1 MANGP
6 VGTGTVSRL
15 VLSTGGAG
23 TVAHNEARGI
33 DDFAESISDRKGS
46 RTQQIAMSKPRKQKT
61 TTKTVKGDQT
71 KALILETALEMFRER
86 GYEETTMRAIA
97 EKAGVSLG
105 NAYYYFGSKEH
116 LIQAFYRRLHEEQ
129 LAVSEPALENENSLK
144 ARLLTVMRLKIDIMN
159 PYHQF
164 AGVLFKTAAH
174 PQSPLNP
181 FSDES
186 DPVREASIQLFNKV
200 LEGATA
206 RIPKD
211 LRAELPYLLWVY
223 HMGIVLF
230 WIHDPS
236 PKHRRTYRL
245 IDHTVDLL
253 DKLIHLA
260 SNPFMRPL
268 RKQALRLIFE
278 IREALPDE
286 PESEEA

>member
-1 MANGP
+1 MSAM
-6 VGTGTVSRL
+6 
-15 VLSTGGAG
+15 
-23 TVAHNEARGI
+23 
-33 DDFAESISDRKGS
+33 RKKKS
-46 RTQQIAMSKPRKQKT
+46 AKT
-61 TTKTVKGDQT
+61 LKGDQT

-105 NAYYYFGSKEH
+105 NAYYYFHSKEY
-116 LIQAFYRRLHEEQ
+116 LIQTFYHRMHDVH
-129 LAVSEPALENENSLK
+129 LAASVPALENVNTLK
-144 ARLLTVMRLKIDIMN
+144 ARLSVVMRLKIDTLK

-181 FSDES
+181 FAEES
-186 DPVREASIQLFNKV
+186 DPVRQASIQLFESV
-200 LEGATA
+200 VAGSQA

-223 HMGIVLF
+223 HMGIILF

-236 PKHRRTYRL
+236 PRHRRTYRL
-245 IDHTVDLL
+245 IDHTVELL
-253 DKLIHLA
+253 DKLISLA

-268 RKQALRLIFE
+268 RKQALRLIDE
-278 IREALPDE
+278 LRDAAEEVLDDE
-286 PESEEA
+286 PGD

>member
-1 MANGP
+1 M
-6 VGTGTVSRL
+6 
-15 VLSTGGAG
+15 
-23 TVAHNEARGI
+23 
-33 DDFAESISDRKGS
+33 
-46 RTQQIAMSKPRKQKT
+46 KT
-61 TTKTVKGDQT
+61 TTTMPKKQETKPGKADQT

-97 EKAGVSLG
+97 GKANVSLG
-105 NAYYYFGSKEH
+105 NAYYYFRSKEF
-116 LIQAFYRRLHEEQ
+116 LIQAFYQRLHDDHI
-129 LAVSEPALENENSLK
+129 AVALPALEQEKTLK
-144 ARLLTVMRLKIDIMN
+144 ARLLTVMRTKIDTMK

-181 FSDES
+181 FADES
-186 DPVREASIQLFNKV
+186 DPVRQQSIELFEKA
-200 LEGATA
+200 LEGEKV

-223 HMGIVLF
+223 SMGIVLF
-230 WIHDPS
+230 WIHDSS

-268 RKQALRLIFE
+268 RKQALRLVE
-278 IREALPDE
+278 ELRDAAEAIDDADE
-286 PESEEA
+286 AASD

>member
-1 MANGP
+1 MTAM
-6 VGTGTVSRL
+6 
-15 VLSTGGAG
+15 
-23 TVAHNEARGI
+23 
-33 DDFAESISDRKGS
+33 RKKK
-46 RTQQIAMSKPRKQKT
+46 AAKT
-61 TTKTVKGDQT
+61 LKGDQT
-71 KALILETALEMFRER
+71 KARILETALEIFRER

-105 NAYYYFGSKEH
+105 NTYYYFRSKEY
-116 LIQAFYRRLHEEQ
+116 LIQAFYQRLHDEH
-129 LAVSEPALENENSLK
+129 LAVALPALEKHDTLK
-144 ARLLTVMRLKIDIMN
+144 ARLLTVMRLKIDTMK

-174 PQSPLNP
+174 PESPLNP

-186 DPVREASIQLFNKV
+186 DPVREASIDLFAKV
-200 LEGATA
+200 LDGAKS

-211 LRAELPYLLWVY
+211 LKAELPYLLWVY

-236 PKHRRTYRL
+236 RNHRRTYRL
-245 IDHTVDLL
+245 VDDTVDLL

-268 RKQALRLIFE
+268 RKQALRLVAE
-278 IREALPDE
+278 IREVLPDDDDE
-286 PESEEA
+286 KEEQRK

>member
-1 MANGP
+1 MA
-6 VGTGTVSRL
+6 
-15 VLSTGGAG
+15 A
-23 TVAHNEARGI
+23 I
-33 DDFAESISDRKGS
+33 RK
-46 RTQQIAMSKPRKQKT
+46 TKE
-61 TTKTVKGDQT
+61 TKTPKGDQT
-71 KALILETALEMFRER
+71 KALILETALDIFRER

-105 NAYYYFGSKEH
+105 NTYYYFHSKEH
-116 LIQAFYRRLHEEQ
+116 LIQAFYQRLHDEH
-129 LAVSEPALENENSLK
+129 LAASLPALEKAKTLK
-144 ARLLTVMRLKIDIMN
+144 ARLLAVIRLRIDIMK

-174 PQSPLNP
+174 PDSPLNP
-181 FSDES
+181 FADETN
-186 DPVREASIQLFNKV
+186 PVRQASIELFEKV
-200 LEGATA
+200 VEGTTA

-223 HMGIVLF
+223 QMGIVLF

-260 SNPFMRPL
+260 SNPLMRPL
-268 RKQALRLIFE
+268 RKQALRLIDE

-286 PESEEA
+286 DESEER